1 MTNNLTENE
10 IAELKEAF
18 TMFDREN
25 TGKINQ
31 KQMDIIMRNLGQNDN
46 EDTVNEMF
54 DANTSNDNKTID
66 FAEFLNTIS
75 QKMQDNGTEDEIRE
89 AFKIFDKDETGF
101 ISTTE
106 LRDIMTNMGQ
116 KLTVEEVNEMI
127 RESNPDDDGKINY
140 NEFVN
145 KIFSK

>member
-54 DANTSNDNKTID
+54 EANTSNDNKID

-145 KIFSK
+145 KMFSK

>member
-31 KQMDIIMRNLGQNDN
+31 KQMDIIMKNLGQNDN
-46 EDTVNEMF
+46 EDTVTEMF
-54 DANTSNDNKTID
+54 DANTSTDTKTID
-66 FAEFLNTIS
+66 FAEFLNIIS

-89 AFKIFDKDETGF
+89 AFKIFDKDDTGF

-127 RESNPDDDGKINY
+127 RESNPDNDGKINY

>member
-1 MTNNLTENE
+1 
-10 IAELKEAF
+10 LKEAF

-54 DANTSNDNKTID
+54 EANTSNDNKTID
-66 FAEFLNTIS
+66 FPEFLNTIS

-116 KLTVEEVNEMI
+116 KLT
-127 RESNPDDDGKINY
+127 
-140 NEFVN
+140 
-145 KIFSK
+145 